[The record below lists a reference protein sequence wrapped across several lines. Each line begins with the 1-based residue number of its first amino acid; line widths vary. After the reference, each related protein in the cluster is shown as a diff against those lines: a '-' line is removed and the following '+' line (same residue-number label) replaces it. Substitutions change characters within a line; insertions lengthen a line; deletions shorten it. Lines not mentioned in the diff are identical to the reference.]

1 MRYWDLVIWS
11 VDKHYLDRL
20 ADTHHIDYYDADI
33 YINEDSGNVD
43 ITNQLFNYV
52 LTEAVNN
59 LDISDDNKEYL
70 QSKIYCNCFD
80 SWYDI
85 TSEDVDE
92 VFKWTKKSECNII
105 KEFLDL

>member
-1 MRYWDLVIWS
+1 MRYWDLIIWS
-11 VDKHYLDRL
+11 IDQHYLDKL
-20 ADTHHIDYYDADI
+20 SDIHDIDYYDADI
-33 YINEDSGNVD
+33 YIDEDTSTSD

-70 QSKIYCNCFD
+70 QSKIYCNCLD

-85 TSEDVDE
+85 SSEDVDDMID
-92 VFKWTKKSECNII
+92 WTDEEKEII
-105 KEFLDL
+105 KEFLDM

>member
-11 VDKHYLDRL
+11 IDQHYLDEL
-20 ADTHHIDYYDADI
+20 SDIHNIDYYDADI
-33 YINEDSGNVD
+33 YINKDSGNAN

-70 QSKIYCNCFD
+70 QSNIYCNCLD

-85 TSEDVDE
+85 TSEDVDDMID
-92 VFKWTKKSECNII
+92 WTDEEKEII
-105 KEFLDL
+105 KKFLDL